1 MVCCLTP
8 LTPVMCS
15 VTFGIMT
22 KEDIARALEVD
33 PQTPTSRTKL
43 AVPFIGKG
51 A

>member
-1 MVCCLTP
+1 
-8 LTPVMCS
+8 MCS